1 MIAAKIVLYMTILIT
16 SSLIGF
22 AYGGR
27 FSRRVISLGQLQQ
40 GIRLLQTEII
50 VFANPLPDA
59 LENISIKVSK
69 EIKDVFIMIKEEM
82 LTNQSG
88 DLYFSFLEAS
98 EYLKTTCLLK
108 QKDIDVFLSLGKVIG
123 KTNRVDQEQQFLYAL
138 SQLEELLDEAKE
150 EKIKNE
156 KMYRS
161 LGVLM
166 GLGMIIILI

>member
-1 MIAAKIVLYMTILIT
+1 MIGAKIILYMVIFIT

-22 AYGGR
+22 LYGGKY
-27 FSRRVISLGQLQQ
+27 SKRVISLGQLQQ

-50 VFANPLPDA
+50 VFANPLPQA
-59 LENISIKVSK
+59 LENISMKTSEDIKNVFMMVK
-69 EIKDVFIMIKEEM
+69 EKM
-82 LTNQSG
+82 LSNQSG
-88 DLYFSFLEAS
+88 DLYFSFLEAT

-123 KTNRVDQEQQFLYAL
+123 KTNRVDQEQQFIYAL
-138 SQLEELLDEAKE
+138 RQFEELLAEAKD